1 MGDRSK
7 SDNRFTAYYRGE
19 KLTREQV
26 EYLLSLMRKAGLDVD
41 ELLSKI
47 LEKKQVVNFEDE
59 LTLEVYNKNGELK
72 EKKIIK

>member
-1 MGDRSK
+1 MGDRSE
-7 SDNRFTAYYRGE
+7 SDYGFTAYHRGE
-19 KLTREQV
+19 KLSREQV

-59 LTLEVYNKNGELK
+59 LTLEVYNKKGELK
-72 EKKIIK
+72 EKKIVK